1 MQVFRI
7 VLFYQV
13 QKCAG
18 NGVKKVNKI
27 IKKILAGVLSAAM
40 IMAFSVPAM
49 ADNATPQVYVN
60 FICDGVTSG
69 KYVPSGS
76 NVTAPSVP
84 LHAGFTFCG
93 FDKSLYNVT
102 TNTTYVAVY
111 VNNSLGEEAIRAK
124 KASLPTPAISAT
136 TVADP
141 NAAPQIPA
149 LTGAAPS
156 ALLNLL
162 QAQKAVNTASAN
174 VAAVAPAATQAA
186 ANAASA
192 LQAAAQAAAQNPA
205 VQNAAAQAAATAQN
219 VAQNPA
225 VQNAAA
231 QATAAAQAA
240 AQTPAAQTAA
250 QVVTAAANG
259 LPSWAVSLHGVDAA
273 GVAEVYKYWKTV
285 KNVDDATIQANW
297 DALLNHYAGHGTQG
311 W

>member
-13 QKCAG
+13 HKCAG

-174 VAAVAPAATQAA
+174 VAAVAPAAAQAA

-192 LQAAAQAAAQNPA
+192 LQAAAQNPA
-205 VQNAAAQAAATAQN
+205 VQNAVAQAAATAQN

>member
-1 MQVFRI
+1 M
-7 VLFYQV
+7 
-13 QKCAG
+13 
-18 NGVKKVNKI
+18 
-27 IKKILAGVLSAAM
+27 AGVLSAAM

-49 ADNATPQVYVN
+49 ADNAAPQVYVN

-69 KYVPSGS
+69 KFVPAGS

-111 VNNSLGEEAIRAK
+111 ANNALGDEAIRAK
-124 KASLPTPAISAT
+124 KASLPTPAVSAT

-141 NAAPQIPA
+141 NAMQVTPLPGPAPAA
-149 LTGAAPS
+149 LM
-156 ALLNLL
+156 NLL
-162 QAQKAVNTASAN
+162 QAQQAAANTASASAN
-174 VAAVAPAATQAA
+174 AAVPAAAAPAVAVPAATQAV

-192 LQAAAQAAAQNPA
+192 LQAAAQNPAAQNALAQAAAAAQTAAQTAAQNPA
-205 VQNAAAQAAATAQN
+205 VQNAAAQAAQT
-219 VAQNPA
+219 
-225 VQNAAA
+225 VQAAA
-231 QATAAAQAA
+231 QA
-240 AQTPAAQTAA
+240 PAAQSAA

-285 KNVDDATIQANW
+285 KNVDDATLQANW